1 MKKFLSLLLAAL
13 FVLCCVPMGISLAEF
28 DPNTAD
34 IPTHNVI
41 LVEASTGAVL
51 YAKDPDEQVRPAST
65 TKIMTCI
72 VALENGDLDATVT
85 CGREVDGFSSGSS
98 LMGLSNG
105 ERIELRELLYGLMMR
120 SGNDAAAA
128 IAVHIGGSIEGFADM
143 MNEKAAELGMT
154 GTHFVNPHG
163 MDKDAHYTTV
173 ADMAKLTSYALN
185 NGDFRAIVGRTTR
198 NVEGTNRRS
207 SGYQLENSNKLIHTK
222 EGNDSYEYRY
232 AIGVKTGDTPKAG
245 RCLVA
250 AAEKDGV
257 RLVSVQ
263 YGDFENEGVEGT
275 YRFEL
280 AANLFNWGFENF
292 TTMDAALL
300 NLPTT
305 QERSV
310 NNSSFE
316 DPENG
321 MLTLNADLTGKT
333 VSGLKAD
340 LEAIAADPSLITVT
354 PMLNTDPLVAPIS
367 AGEVVGSAVYQYN
380 GRTLLTA
387 DLVASRDVAELS
399 TVVHSPSSNPLV
411 LEELPPDD
419 EKGSSLLFWI
429 LLVIA
434 ILAVIIV
441 IRILKTRR
449 SRRRNAR
456 RRRGGSYVYRRK

>member
-1 MKKFLSLLLAAL
+1 MKKFLSLLLAVL
-13 FVLCCVPMGISLAEF
+13 FVLCCLPMGVSLADF

-41 LVEASTGAVL
+41 LIEASTGAVL
-51 YAKDPDEQVRPAST
+51 YAKNADVQARPAST
-65 TKIMTCI
+65 TKVMTCI

-85 CGREVDGFSSGSS
+85 CGREVEGFSSGSS

-120 SGNDAAAA
+120 SGNDAATA

-143 MNEKAAELGMT
+143 MNAKAAELGMT
-154 GTHFVNPHG
+154 NTHFVNPHG
-163 MDKDAHYTTV
+163 MDKDDHYTTV
-173 ADMAKLTSYALN
+173 ADMAKLTAYALQ

-198 NVEGTNRRS
+198 TVDGTNRHS
-207 SGYQLENSNKLIHTK
+207 SGYQLENSNKLIYTK
-222 EGNDSYEYRY
+222 EGNESYEYRY

-245 RCLVA
+245 RCLIA

-280 AANLFNWGFENF
+280 AAQLFNWGFENF
-292 TTMDAALL
+292 TSVDASTL
-300 NLPTT
+300 NLPAT
-305 QERSV
+305 QQRSV

-321 MLTLNADLTGKT
+321 LLTLNADLAGKT

-340 LEAIAADPSLITVT
+340 LEAIKTDPSLVT
-354 PMLNTDPLVAPIS
+354 MTPVLDTDPLVAPIS
-367 AGEVVGSAVYQYN
+367 AGDIVGSAVYQFE
-380 GRTLLTA
+380 GRTILTT

-399 TVVHSPSSNPLV
+399 TVVHSPSSSPLV
-411 LEELPPDD
+411 LEEVPQEND
-419 EKGSSLLFWI
+419 GSSLLFWI
-429 LLVIA
+429 LLAIVIIA
-434 ILAVIIV
+434 IILV

-449 SRRRNAR
+449 ARRRNAR
-456 RRRGGSYVYRRK
+456 RRRSGAYVYRKRR